1 MWNSRT
7 LRSSQ
12 ASEGSIW
19 ASSGLDG
26 EPSASPRSTPTPV
39 PSSSSAAETRRSIV
53 TVSERHEHIGTFCLK
68 YNGSCLDDWVYPE
81 APLACPYPCLD
92 HDEHVHVP
100 VLEATDAAATES

>member
-1 MWNSRT
+1 
-7 LRSSQ
+7 
-12 ASEGSIW
+12 
-19 ASSGLDG
+19 
-26 EPSASPRSTPTPV
+26 
-39 PSSSSAAETRRSIV
+39 V